1 MEDAQL
7 TAWLERLETP
17 AEEPTDVAG
26 MDLTDYYALLEE
38 TEFR

>member
-7 TAWLERLETP
+7 TAWLERLEAP
-17 AEEPTDVAG
+17 AEEPADIAG
-26 MDLTDYYALLEE
+26 MDLTDYWTFLEE